1 MTGALEA
8 ITKMENEEHHLL
20 KRTAV
25 DDRRTSPA
33 SLVQEKGG
41 RRRAIETVKS
51 LTLKWVTQQR
61 RVFVEA
67 QMAALFRRE

>member
-8 ITKMENEEHHLL
+8 IAKMENEEHHLL

-25 DDRRTSPA
+25 DDRRT
-33 SLVQEKGG
+33 G

-67 QMAALFRRE
+67 QMAALFRREKLK